1 MTMTTT
7 KPPAHLEAA
16 TKGWW
21 KSVLADYQLGEHHLR
36 LLQLAAES
44 WDRSQQARRALDTH
58 GLTYI
63 DKFGNPRS
71 RPEIAIERDS
81 RLAFARLVREL
92 DLDVDATP
100 EGRRPPSLRSNRR

>member
-1 MTMTTT
+1 MAT

-16 TKGWW
+16 TRAWW
-21 KSVLADYQLGEHHLR
+21 NSVLADYQLGEHHLK

-58 GLTYI
+58 GLTYV
-63 DKFGNPRS
+63 DKLGNPRA
-71 RPEIAIERDS
+71 RPEVSIERDS

-92 DLDVDATP
+92 DLDTDATP
-100 EGRRPPSLRSNRR
+100 EGRRPPALRSNRR